1 MQWST
6 AWGVANGA
14 LSGVIEGDFN
24 AMAAAI
30 NQARIQVELAYV
42 KLQNAEALTAHLQ
55 GQLGLELRWEIGGEE
70 YNHYKEEAMLGKYR
84 KALGELECLVIMHLF
99 ELSKLAMSGTG
110 K

>member
-6 AWGVANGA
+6 ARGAANGA

-24 AMAAAI
+24 VMAAAI
-30 NQARIQVELAYV
+30 NQAHIQVELAYA
-42 KLQNAEALTAHLQ
+42 KLQNTEALTTHLQ
-55 GQLGLELRWEIGGEE
+55 GQLGLESHWEIGGEE
-70 YNHYKEEAMLGKYR
+70 YNCYKKEAMLAKYHE
-84 KALGELECLVIMHLF
+84 ALGELERLVVMHLF

>member
-1 MQWST
+1 M
-6 AWGVANGA
+6 
-14 LSGVIEGDFN
+14 EGDFN

-30 NQARIQVELAYV
+30 NQACIQVELAYA

-55 GQLGLELRWEIGGEE
+55 DQLGLELHCEIGGEE
-70 YNHYKEEAMLGKYR
+70 YNCYKEEAMLGKYH
-84 KALGELECLVIMHLF
+84 KALGELEHLVVMRLF

>member
-6 AWGVANGA
+6 ARGAANGA

-24 AMAAAI
+24 VMAAAI
-30 NQARIQVELAYV
+30 NQAHIQVELAYV

-55 GQLGLELRWEIGGEE
+55 DQLGLELRCEIGGEE
-70 YNHYKEEAMLGKYR
+70 YNCYKEEAMLGKYR
-84 KALGELECLVIMHLF
+84 EALGELEHLVVMRLF